1 MNVFYEEEG
10 ELKAALILSDK
21 DSSLQVESPHGKRGK
36 LKSSSILFRFPS
48 PGPGALMSE
57 AETLAGDLD
66 VELLWSCCSGDREW
80 GFAELAK
87 EYTGHDPT
95 PVELAAI
102 LLRLQA
108 SPMYFYRKGR
118 GHYRPAPEAN
128 LKAAL
133 AGLERKRQ
141 QELQKQQAL
150 EAIQAGRFPE
160 WMAAEMPALL
170 YRPDKNTLA
179 WKTLEAASAI
189 MHLTAPQVLA
199 HCGVLKDSRS
209 WHEGKFQ
216 FEYFGP
222 LDPAAVYAIHEP
234 SAWGEPAHV
243 EAFSIDDASTTE
255 IDDALS
261 VAKID
266 DAHWRVGIHIAA
278 PGLGFSE
285 GSPLDEIARGR
296 LSTVYM
302 PGRKIPMLP
311 DQVIRQ
317 YSLHEGEFHPVLS
330 LYLTV
335 RLADG
340 VIMDRQS
347 RVDRVKVASNL
358 RLNELD
364 AVFDPE
370 NEADD
375 RPHFS
380 ELRFLWRLA
389 RTLSERRT
397 EGLRPSP
404 QYQDYT
410 FHVSEDR
417 VSIVPRPRGSPLDTL
432 VAELMIEVN
441 SQWGKLL
448 ADAGA
453 GALYRVQSNG
463 KTGLSVQPAPH
474 EGLGV
479 QQYAWA
485 SSPLRRYV
493 DLVNQWQLIGLLSGL
508 PLPFS
513 GKETELESVARSFEM
528 AYDAYNEFQR
538 QMERYWCLRWLEQEQ
553 VTTSSALMLREGMAR
568 INGLPLVVKVLGGER
583 LPPGTKVQV
592 ELERINLW
600 DMTVVTHL
608 SSVVADS

>member
-10 ELKAALILSDK
+10 ELKAAFILSDK

-36 LKSSSILFRFPS
+36 LKASSILFRFSS
-48 PGPGALMSE
+48 PAPGALMAE

-66 VELLWSCCSGDREW
+66 VELLWSCCSSDREW
-80 GFAELAK
+80 GFEELAK
-87 EYTGHDPT
+87 EYTGHEPA
-95 PVELAAI
+95 PVELAAV
-102 LLRLQA
+102 LLRLHA

-118 GHYRPAPEAN
+118 GRYRPAPEAN

-150 EAIQAGRFPE
+150 EAIQSGQFPG

-189 MHLTAPQVLA
+189 MHLTPPQVLV

-222 LDPAAVYAIHEP
+222 LDPAAVHVVHEP
-234 SAWGEPAHV
+234 NSGGGQADV
-243 EAFSIDDASTTE
+243 EVFSIDDASTTE
-255 IDDALS
+255 IDDAFS
-261 VAKID
+261 VAKLD
-266 DAHWRVGIHIAA
+266 ESHWRVGIHIAA
-278 PGLGFSE
+278 PGLGFE
-285 GSPLDEIARGR
+285 VGSPLDQIARGR

-317 YSLHEGEFHPVLS
+317 YSLHEGEVHPALS

-340 VIMDRQS
+340 VITDRQS

-364 AVFDPE
+364 AAFDPE

-389 RTLSERRT
+389 RALAERRT

-410 FHVSEDR
+410 FHVTDDR

-448 ADAGA
+448 ADSGV
-453 GALYRVQSNG
+453 GALYRVQSSG
-463 KTGLSVQPAPH
+463 KTGLSACPAPH

-479 QQYAWA
+479 QQYAWS

-493 DLVNQWQLIGLLSGL
+493 DLVNQWQLIGLLLGL
-508 PLPFS
+508 PPPLS
-513 GKETELESVARSFEM
+513 GREAELESVAREFET

-553 VTTSSALMLREGMAR
+553 VTTSGALMLREGMAR

-583 LPPGTKVQV
+583 LPPGTQV
-592 ELERINLW
+592 HVGLERINLW

-608 SSVVADS
+608 SAVDANS

>member
-1 MNVFYEEEG
+1 M
-10 ELKAALILSDK
+10 
-21 DSSLQVESPHGKRGK
+21 
-36 LKSSSILFRFPS
+36 
-48 PGPGALMSE
+48 
-57 AETLAGDLD
+57 
-66 VELLWSCCSGDREW
+66 ELLWSCCPGDREW
-80 GFAELAK
+80 GFEELAR
-87 EYTGHDPT
+87 EYTGREPT

-102 LLRLQA
+102 LLRLHA

-118 GHYRPAPEAN
+118 GRYRPAPETN

-150 EAIQAGRFPE
+150 ETIQAGRFPD
-160 WMAAEMPALL
+160 WMVTEMPTLL

-179 WKTLEAASAI
+179 WKTLEAASSI
-189 MHLTAPQVLA
+189 MHLTVPQVLV

-209 WHEGKFQ
+209 WLEGKFQ

-222 LDPAAVYAIHEP
+222 LDPAVVYVVCEMDAGIEQ
-234 SAWGEPAHV
+234 ADV

-255 IDDALS
+255 IDDAFS
-261 VAKID
+261 VEKLD
-266 DAHWRVGIHIAA
+266 DDHWRVGIHIAA
-278 PGLGFSE
+278 PALGFSE
-285 GSPLDEIARGR
+285 GSPLDQIARGR

-317 YSLHEGEFHPVLS
+317 YSLHEGEVHPALS

-340 VIMDRQS
+340 MITERRS
-347 RVDRVKVASNL
+347 KVDRVKVASNL

-364 AVFDPE
+364 AAFDPE

-389 RTLSERRT
+389 STLAERRT

-404 QYQDYT
+404 QYQDYA
-410 FHVSEDR
+410 FHVSDDR

-441 SQWGKLL
+441 SQWGKVL
-448 ADAGA
+448 ADAGV

-463 KTGLSVQPAPH
+463 KTGLSVLPAPH

-479 QQYAWA
+479 QQYAWS

-493 DLVNQWQLIGLLSGL
+493 DLVNQWQLISLLSGF
-508 PLPFS
+508 PAPFS
-513 GKETELESVARSFEM
+513 GREAELESVARAFEM

-538 QMERYWCLRWLEQEQ
+538 QMERYWCLRWLEQER
-553 VTTSSALMLREGMAR
+553 VTTSDALMLREGMAR
-568 INGLPLVVKVLGGER
+568 ISGLPLVIKVLGGER

-592 ELERINLW
+592 GLERINLW
-600 DMTVVTHL
+600 DMTVVAHL
-608 SSVVADS
+608 SSVGLDS